1 METKI
6 YSVDELKNMFL
17 QELLNKTDG
26 KISKISD
33 HSVLNGMAYGF
44 AKVFQKSMK
53 DVALLESELFPEY
66 AYGQF
71 LDKIAERYGISG
83 RQKNY

>member
-6 YSVDELKNMFL
+6 YSVDELKNLFL

-33 HSVLNGMAYGF
+33 HSVLNGMAYGLR
-44 AKVFQKSMK
+44 S
-53 DVALLESELFPEY
+53 LF
-66 AYGQF
+66 
-71 LDKIAERYGISG
+71 L
-83 RQKNY
+83 